1 MFKFYISEVIPSNT
15 IGYMP
20 CSFNINQANLTKH
33 SILEIEEWRM
43 QKCRKITKPWQQK
56 TYACFI

>member
-33 SILEIEEWRM
+33 SILEIEE
-43 QKCRKITKPWQQK
+43 
-56 TYACFI
+56 